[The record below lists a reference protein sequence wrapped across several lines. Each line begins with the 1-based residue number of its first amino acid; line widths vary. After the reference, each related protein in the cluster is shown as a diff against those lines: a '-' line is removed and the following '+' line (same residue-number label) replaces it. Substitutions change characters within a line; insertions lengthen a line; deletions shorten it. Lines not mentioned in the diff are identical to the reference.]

1 MLRRDRRRPVTAVVT
16 VVLAVLAAAT
26 ITVLTVTAA
35 AVCLAARGVLT
46 ASLRLA
52 RPRKEHP

>member
-1 MLRRDRRRPVTAVVT
+1 MTAVVT
-16 VVLAVLAAAT
+16 VVLAVLAAAI
-26 ITVLTVTAA
+26 ITVFTLTAA

-52 RPRKEHP
+52 RPRKEQS